1 MENGWRD
8 HIEPAG
14 PGRVRI
20 RQHGRMLADAMMV
33 AEPKML
39 GEGIDDRSPQQ
50 LVNTAEIPGIVGE
63 AWAMADWHYGYG
75 FPIGGV
81 VATSTEY
88 GEQGGGISPGGVGFD
103 INCGV
108 RLLSTGISQRGT
120 DISKLVDLLSK
131 HVPAGV
137 SSKGGVRLNS
147 AALDSILSG
156 GAASAADMGLG
167 LQEDLIGIESGGF
180 METEERAISDRA
192 RSRGGASLGTLG
204 SGNHF
209 LEIQV
214 VDKVVDVK
222 SAEAFGIYEGDITI
236 MIHSGSRGL
245 GHQVCSDHVKKIES
259 NYTERDGRWVS
270 DRWGFDISDRQ
281 LACAP
286 IYSKE
291 GQSYMDSMR
300 AAGNFAFAN
309 RSALTQRVREVFREG
324 VGSDA
329 DIGVTYDVSHNIA
342 KIEDHVIHGKNC
354 TCAVHRKG
362 ATRAFSGDHPEMT
375 GKFEN
380 VGQPVLVPG
389 DMGRASWVLAGPK
402 SGGNDAFSSSCHG
415 AGRRLSRTAA
425 RKTIDSE
432 LLIKR
437 LEEQGIE
444 VRAKTRS
451 LISEEVPEAY
461 KNVDDVVRLT
471 EDAGLARP
479 VARLRPLGVIKG

>member
-1 MENGWRD
+1 MANGWRE
-8 HIEPAG
+8 HIESAG

-33 AEPKML
+33 AEPSML

-50 LVNTAEIPGIVGE
+50 LVNTAEIPGIVGD

-108 RLLSTGISQRGT
+108 RLLSTGISGQDADVKRL
-120 DISKLVDLLSK
+120 IDLLSR
-131 HVPAGV
+131 HVPAGAT
-137 SSKGGVRLNS
+137 SKGGVRLDS
-147 AALDSILSG
+147 AALDAILSG

-167 LQEDLIGIESGGF
+167 LQEDLIGIESGGL

-214 VDKVVDVK
+214 VDKVVATK
-222 SAEAFGIYEGDITI
+222 SANVFGIYEGDLTV

-245 GHQVCSDHVKKIES
+245 GHQVCSDHVKEIEA
-259 NYTERDGRWVS
+259 NYTERGGRWVS
-270 DRWGFDISDRQ
+270 DRWGFDIADRQ

-286 IYSKE
+286 IHSKE
-291 GQSYMDSMR
+291 GEAYLDSMR

-309 RSALTQRVREVFREG
+309 RSALTQRVREAFRKG
-324 VGSDA
+324 AGTDA
-329 DIGVTYDVSHNIA
+329 EISVTYDVSHNIA
-342 KIEDHVIHGKNC
+342 KFEDHEIHGVSC
-354 TCAVHRKG
+354 SCCVHRKG
-362 ATRAFSGDHPEMT
+362 ATRAFSGDHPEMS
-375 GKFEN
+375 GKFED

-389 DMGRASWVLAGPK
+389 DMGRASWILAGPR

-425 RKTIDSE
+425 RKTVDPE

-451 LISEEVPEAY
+451 LISEEAPEAY
-461 KNVDDVVRLT
+461 KNVDDVVGLT
-471 EDAGLARP
+471 ETAGLARP

>member
-1 MENGWRD
+1 
-8 HIEPAG
+8 
-14 PGRVRI
+14 
-20 RQHGRMLADAMMV
+20 
-33 AEPKML
+33 
-39 GEGIDDRSPQQ
+39 
-50 LVNTAEIPGIVGE
+50 
-63 AWAMADWHYGYG
+63 
-75 FPIGGV
+75 
-81 VATSTEY
+81 
-88 GEQGGGISPGGVGFD
+88 
-103 INCGV
+103 
-108 RLLSTGISQRGT
+108 
-120 DISKLVDLLSK
+120 
-131 HVPAGV
+131 
-137 SSKGGVRLNS
+137 
-147 AALDSILSG
+147 
-156 GAASAADMGLG
+156 
-167 LQEDLIGIESGGF
+167 
-180 METEERAISDRA
+180 
-192 RSRGGASLGTLG
+192 
-204 SGNHF
+204 
-209 LEIQV
+209 
-214 VDKVVDVK
+214 
-222 SAEAFGIYEGDITI
+222 

-245 GHQVCSDHVKKIES
+245 GHQVCSDHVREIES
-259 NYTERDGRWVS
+259 NYVERGGRWIS

-291 GQSYMDSMR
+291 GRAYIDSMR

-309 RSALTQRVREVFREG
+309 RSALTQRVREAFREG

-362 ATRAFSGDHPEMT
+362 ATRAFSGDHPEMAD
-375 GKFEN
+375 KFEN

-425 RKTIDSE
+425 RKTIDPE

-437 LEEQGIE
+437 LEEQGVE
-444 VRAKTRS
+444 VRSKTRA
-451 LISEEVPEAY
+451 LISEEAPEAY